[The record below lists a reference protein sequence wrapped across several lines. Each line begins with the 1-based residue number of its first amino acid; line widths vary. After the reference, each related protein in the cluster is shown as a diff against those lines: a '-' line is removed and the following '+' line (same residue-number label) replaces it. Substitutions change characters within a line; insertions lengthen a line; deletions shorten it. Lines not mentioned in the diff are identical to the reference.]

1 MTSSS
6 SCDIR
11 RNLIPDA
18 PSSDSQLPGATLGGS
33 EPVLG
38 GLGADERGGRTPL
51 SVCVLGG
58 LGADE
63 RGGRT
68 PLRLSLIHI

>member
-38 GLGADERGGRTPL
+38 GLGADE
-51 SVCVLGG
+51 S
-58 LGADE
+58 
-63 RGGRT
+63 GGRT
-68 PLRLSLIHI
+68 PLRGCVLRGMPHAMSQDSLSIKYRR